1 MWLSGG
7 PGVPSI
13 KTALGQNG
21 PCVVLEDSKT
31 TEINPW
37 SWNDKVNMIYIDQ
50 PVQVGYS
57 YDALVNGTIDIVASP
72 FYYKPSNFSQ
82 SGVPE
87 TNLTFLT
94 GTFASQN
101 PANAPNTTMAAAPFI
116 WQFMQTWMQ
125 EYVSPIEHLSHFGH
139 LRNCRFPEF
148 NSTDNSFSIWGESY
162 EGHWAP
168 VFADYI
174 EQQNDRIAN
183 GSLAGSAVQ
192 LRLDTVG
199 LINACIDIDTQMI
212 YYPEFAHNNTY
223 GIEAITQ
230 EQYESAIAASSTCK
244 NMTATCRSLAASKDP
259 NGIGNQPEVNTA
271 CLNAFNYCF
280 TKMHDDYKESGV
292 SSLPT
297 FTSWYSKQRTE
308 TLFRHH
314 CPRGPS
320 SFPSKICCW
329 ILE

>member
-57 YDALVNGTIDIVASP
+57 YDALVNGTIELVASP

-125 EYVSPIEHLSHFGH
+125 EYVSPIDTYPILGTYATADFPNLTQPIIASASGASLMRDTGLLFLPITLSSKTTE
-139 LRNCRFPEF
+139 LQTVA
-148 NSTDNSFSIWGESY
+148 S
-162 EGHWAP
+162 WAP
-168 VFADYI
+168 LY
-174 EQQNDRIAN
+174 N
-183 GSLAGSAVQ
+183 SA
-192 LRLDTVG
+192 LTRLD
-199 LINACIDIDTQMI
+199 L
-212 YYPEFAHNNTY
+212 
-223 GIEAITQ
+223 
-230 EQYESAIAASSTCK
+230 ST
-244 NMTATCRSLAASKDP
+244 L
-259 NGIGNQPEVNTA
+259 
-271 CLNAFNYCF
+271 
-280 TKMHDDYKESGV
+280 V
-292 SSLPT
+292 S
-297 FTSWYSKQRTE
+297 TSIRK
-308 TLFRHH
+308 
-314 CPRGPS
+314 
-320 SFPSKICCW
+320 
-329 ILE
+329 